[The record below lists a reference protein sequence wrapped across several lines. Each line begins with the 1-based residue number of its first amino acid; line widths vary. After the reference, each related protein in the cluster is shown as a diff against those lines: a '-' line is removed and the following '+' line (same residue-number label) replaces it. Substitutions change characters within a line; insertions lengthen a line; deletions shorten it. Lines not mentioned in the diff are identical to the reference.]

1 MLSDLFVSYE
11 TFGEFFRTMEFVE
24 LLLLVLCA
32 VVSAGALDLDNGVHL
47 VMIPKSYRLQSFQ
60 FDRRIDVGMNGTF
73 REKPLMREISD
84 AINASLD
91 SLNEICDSRAISRRE
106 KRSLWG
112 LLGLSTKSEV
122 DVVAQKVA
130 ILRAHEDTYRQQM
143 NSIRESAQTLFKQ
156 IGDDEAIIQE
166 EILAL
171 KGFLYELTRSYH
183 MSLHVQVMH
192 ELDKFLLTGHTTSEY
207 LGASIT
213 SHVRLQKVVCSK
225 DALLVYTQ
233 RYSYAPTR
241 VKIQDASMLF
251 QGGFAPLPK
260 KGYLLDPEIVFRK
273 APDTPCPPSLFY
285 LSESEKDKV
294 MSREGVLE
302 GGRLTDDCYLLDLPE
317 KGAPTHHNYGGS
329 DLEAEIAELET
340 KYKLPPL
347 HAHMPDMHPPA
358 ACPDGRDWEVRVH
371 EGTSYLALILAFF
384 CTMDLIYRRARGLAG
399 AQ

>member
-1 MLSDLFVSYE
+1 MYSDLFVSYE

-166 EILAL
+166 DKL
-171 KGFLYELTRSYH
+171 H
-183 MSLHVQVMH
+183 NNHSLHPH
-192 ELDKFLLTGHTTSEY
+192 YHIHNF
-207 LGASIT
+207 
-213 SHVRLQKVVCSK
+213 
-225 DALLVYTQ
+225 
-233 RYSYAPTR
+233 P
-241 VKIQDASMLF
+241 F
-251 QGGFAPLPK
+251 
-260 KGYLLDPEIVFRK
+260 
-273 APDTPCPPSLFY
+273 
-285 LSESEKDKV
+285 
-294 MSREGVLE
+294 
-302 GGRLTDDCYLLDLPE
+302 
-317 KGAPTHHNYGGS
+317 HHNS
-329 DLEAEIAELET
+329 DLAVHSMHHAPPGVERGGHHA
-340 KYKLPPL
+340 LPPISL
-347 HAHMPDMHPPA
+347 CLSRH
-358 ACPDGRDWEVRVH
+358 
-371 EGTSYLALILAFF
+371 
-384 CTMDLIYRRARGLAG
+384 
-399 AQ
+399 